1 MKDASNT
8 FYACF
13 HLFLFFKL
21 QWISW
26 LEDWK

>member
-13 HLFLFFKL
+13 TYFC
-21 QWISW
+21 SSNSNE
-26 LEDWK
+26 LENC